1 MIFLLDM
8 KKFFFFT
15 VFAISIFFTNC
26 ATLKDNTYNEKQKIQ
41 LKRINPKFE
50 FSGFVL
56 NSGKISNL
64 DKQNYY
70 KNAKYLLN
78 SPTFYFFGNSLEQ
91 AGIALNSS
99 NKKNGSI
106 QYFLNDNIEYYTFI
120 EIEQCDF
127 YIDKYSINLQSFVY
141 GPCDYYPECIFDSIP
156 INPVTVFH
164 GKFVI
169 YIQDAKNNEIR
180 KRIPV
185 EINLSSNNQN
195 STDSYEIPFS
205 QITSILFNEYQKIVN

>member
-1 MIFLLDM
+1 M

-26 ATLKDNTYNEKQKIQ
+26 ATLKDNSYNEKQKIQ
-41 LKRINPKFE
+41 LNRINPKFE

-78 SPTFYFFGNSLEQ
+78 SPAFYFFGNSLEQ

-106 QYFLNDNIEYYTFI
+106 Q
-120 EIEQCDF
+120 
-127 YIDKYSINLQSFVY
+127 
-141 GPCDYYPECIFDSIP
+141 
-156 INPVTVFH
+156 
-164 GKFVI
+164 
-169 YIQDAKNNEIR
+169 DAK
-180 KRIPV
+180 K
-185 EINLSSNNQN
+185 
-195 STDSYEIPFS
+195 
-205 QITSILFNEYQKIVN
+205 